1 MRNMES
7 YGILDAMGLTSRI
20 VLDANI
26 YTMNNRAESFWI
38 EKGILGDTVPLE
50 LNAKELAHRNNKNS
64 ELIVY
69 GYTPM
74 MVSVQCVQK
83 TMDRC
88 NHACAQYTLKD
99 RYQKEF
105 HGVCSCEF
113 CYNTIY
119 NALPTSLLKEKEKAE
134 KLGVEAYRLSFT
146 TETEKETEKIVRA
159 FVEVYLRGQKPDGW
173 MQTEETTK
181 GHFQRG
187 VE

>member
-1 MRNMES
+1 
-7 YGILDAMGLTSRI
+7 MGLTSRI

-26 YTMNNRAESFWI
+26 YTMNNRAEAFWM

-119 NALPTSLLKEKEKAE
+119 NALPTSLLKERKRQKNWAW
-134 KLGVEAYRLSFT
+134 KHIVCPSRQKRRKKQRRLPGRLWRF
-146 TETEKETEKIVRA
+146 I
-159 FVEVYLRGQKPDGW
+159 
-173 MQTEETTK
+173 
-181 GHFQRG
+181 
-187 VE
+187 

>member
-1 MRNMES
+1 MK
-7 YGILDAMGLTSRI
+7 
-20 VLDANI
+20 
-26 YTMNNRAESFWI
+26 
-38 EKGILGDTVPLE
+38 KGILGDTVPLE
-50 LNAKELAHRNNKNS
+50 LNVKELAHRDNKNS

-83 TMDRC
+83 NMDRC
-88 NHACAQYTLKD
+88 DHACAQYILRD

-119 NALPTSLLKEKEKAE
+119 NALPTSLLREKEKAE
-134 KLGVEAYRLSFT
+134 KLGVNAYRLVFT
-146 TETEKETEKIVRA
+146 IENEKETRKIADA
-159 FVEVYLRGQKPDGW
+159 FVNVYLKGEDPDR
-173 MQTEETTK
+173 QVQIQETTK
-181 GHFQRG
+181 GHFRRG